1 MARIVHSAEA
11 VGDLERLTDFLL
23 GESPEAASDAV
34 EAILEALGMLGRHP
48 LVGRRVDGEIRE
60 LVISR
65 GATGYL
71 ALYRFHAPTDT
82 VRVLRIRHQREGGY
96 ADTP

>member
-1 MARIVHSAEA
+1 VARVIHSEEA

-23 GESPEAASDAV
+23 GESPESASDAV
-34 EAILEALGMLGRHP
+34 EAILE
-48 LVGRRVDGEIRE
+48 EIRE

-82 VRVLRIRHQREGGY
+82 VRILRIRHQREGGY

>member
-1 MARIVHSAEA
+1 MARVIHSAEA
-11 VGDLERLTDFLL
+11 VGDLERLADFLL
-23 GESPEAASDAV
+23 ETSPESAVDGV
-34 EAILEALGMLGRHP
+34 EAIIEALGILARHP
-48 LVGRRVDGEIRE
+48 LVGRRVEGEIRE

-71 ALYRFHAPTDT
+71 ALYRHSPATDT

-96 ADTP
+96 ADTA

>member
-1 MARIVHSAEA
+1 MARVIHSAEA
-11 VGDLERLTDFLL
+11 VGDLDRLIDCLL
-23 GESPEAASDAV
+23 EESPESASDAV
-34 EAILEALGMLGRHP
+34 EAILDALGMLARHP
-48 LVGRRVDGEIRE
+48 LVGRRVEGEIRE

-71 ALYRFHAPTDT
+71 ALYRFHPATDT

-96 ADTP
+96 ADSP